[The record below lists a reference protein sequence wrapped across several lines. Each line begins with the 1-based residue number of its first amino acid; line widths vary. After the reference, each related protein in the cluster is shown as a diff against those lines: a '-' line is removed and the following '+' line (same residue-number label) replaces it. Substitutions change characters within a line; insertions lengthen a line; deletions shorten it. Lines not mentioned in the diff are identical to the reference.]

1 MKRTTCSLLRAMVC
15 GLFLLFALGTA
26 NAQFKA
32 GIQGTVT
39 DTAGGLV
46 PEAKV
51 TLTNTET
58 AKAQEVT
65 ASGEGFYR
73 FTGLPPGKYTLE
85 VEKAGYKKKLFENV
99 TVNAESVQGVD
110 VALEPGEVSA
120 TVTVTQDQAALLET
134 ENANI
139 DKSISTQEIRV
150 LPQTGRDPYEL
161 LRLTPGIFG
170 DAARSGGGGAANL
183 PNMTGPGGTAGD
195 RLIFQTENVPQIS
208 ANGQR
213 VSANNF
219 QIDGTSVNSQTHGGG
234 AVITP
239 NQESVKEVRVIANNY
254 SAEFGRNSGA
264 QVLTVSQN
272 GTNNF
277 HGSLFLKNNSPGL
290 NAFNKYGGV
299 NNAKPVRNNQHYNQ
313 FGGSI
318 GGPLWLPR
326 FGEGGPSVWG
336 GKDHAWFFFSFEGL
350 RNRTVGSF
358 NGFVETAEYRQLVT
372 SLRSGS
378 VTGNILA
385 APGIAPRIV
394 GVIPITCVAAGFN
407 AGNCRQVTGGLDIGS
422 PAGAAG
428 QYLNVGSPGGGFDNV
443 PDVLFAQIAT
453 PNSSEGRQFA
463 PRIDLKLTDKDSI
476 AISSYFSFF
485 HAIQSDTDI
494 GGGARP
500 MADVETKPSNYFA
513 MLTYNRTISSTL
525 FNEARV
531 NFTRFAF
538 DEVKSSSNTNFGI
551 PRIEIETLPF
561 ARIKF
566 GAPWSETTP
575 GIFAE
580 NTFEVRDTL
589 RKSAGNHGLSFG
601 GEWRQEQDNNN
612 LIGGARPL
620 FTFGGLFN
628 FANSTPLFYQ
638 INADPRT
645 GGPPKA
651 QRFFRNN
658 NYAFF
663 AQDDWKVKPNFTLN
677 LGMRWEYF
685 GPLTEKEGRIS
696 NLVLGP
702 NGLTDAR
709 IVVSDRLYP
718 PDKNNFAPRLGF
730 AWSPNKLIGVNTESK
745 LVIRGGAGIAYN
757 RIPTVLFANSRGNPP
772 FMARY
777 TICCGTNNEFSTP
790 FADGQI
796 LYALG
801 LNNTPFSY
809 PANPALIL
817 TFNPTTGIPT
827 NTQAGVKEVEI
838 WGAPAKVAT
847 PYVYTYSLEGQYS
860 LPAKLTAIVGYQGS
874 ASRKLVRIVNER
886 FEFTNNNF
894 FAKNVFFP
902 TPDTTASFNAL
913 LATLS
918 RRFSQ
923 GFNFDA
929 NYRWSKS
936 IDIVS
941 SEEVGAPTNPT
952 YPLDV
957 RQERGPSDYDVR
969 HSFVASALW
978 ELPIFR
984 HRKDAVG
991 NLLGGWQLSGIGTYH
1006 TGFPWTPVVGG
1017 CASTRG
1023 PSLCPGRPVAYF
1035 GGAGNDTSN
1044 SAFITG
1050 SNFTGGGARFFSTA
1064 DPGLRLPGVGRNSFR
1079 GPNYRNIDLSL
1090 AKQFGLSGL
1099 LGEASSFEIKTNFF
1113 NAFNLLNLQ
1122 PFQFNSISTQV
1133 QNPNF
1138 GRSERGLSGRV
1149 IEIQGRLRF

>member
-1 MKRTTCSLLRAMVC
+1 MNRTTFNLVRVLTC
-15 GLFLLFALGTA
+15 GLFIVFAAGA
-26 NAQFKA
+26 ASAQFKA

-51 TLTNTET
+51 ALTNAET
-58 AKAQEVT
+58 GKTQEVT
-65 ASGEGFYR
+65 ASEEGFYR
-73 FTGLPPGKYTLE
+73 FTGLPPGKYTLA

-99 TVNAESVQGVD
+99 TINAESVQGVD

-120 TVTVTQDQAALLET
+120 TVTVTGDTATVLET
-134 ENANI
+134 ENANV
-139 DKSISTQEIRV
+139 DKSITTREIRQ

-161 LRLTPGIFG
+161 LRLTPGVFG
-170 DAARSGGGGAANL
+170 DASRSGSGGANNL

-254 SAEFGRNSGA
+254 SAEYGRNSGA

-272 GTNNF
+272 GTNSY

-299 NNAKPVRNNQHYNQ
+299 NNAQPVRNNQHYNQ

-336 GKDHAWFFFSFEGL
+336 GKDRAWFFFSFEGL
-350 RNRTVGSF
+350 RNTTVGNF
-358 NGFVETAEYRQLVT
+358 NGFVETAEFRNLVT
-372 SLRSGS
+372 SLRTGS
-378 VTGNILA
+378 VTAKILGS
-385 APGIAPRIV
+385 PGIAPRIV
-394 GVIPITCVAAGFN
+394 GVIPISCTAAGFN
-407 AGNCRQVTGGLDIGS
+407 SGNCRQVSGGLDIGS

-428 QYLNVGSPGGGFDNV
+428 QYLNVGSPGGGFDGV

-453 PNSSEGRQFA
+453 PNTSRGRQYN
-463 PRIDLKLTDKDSI
+463 PRLDINLTPKDSL

-485 HAIQSDTDI
+485 HAVQSDTDI
-494 GGGARP
+494 GAGARP

-513 MLTYNRTISSTL
+513 MVTYNRAISSTL

-538 DEVKSSSNTNFGI
+538 DEIKSSSNTNFGI

-580 NTFEVRDTL
+580 NTFELRDTL
-589 RKSAGNHGLSFG
+589 RKSKGNHGLSFG

-645 GGPPKA
+645 GGPPSA

-663 AQDDWKVKPNFTLN
+663 GQDDWKVRPNFTLN

-685 GPLTEKEGRIS
+685 GPLTEKNGRVS

-709 IVVSDRLYP
+709 IVTSDQLYP
-718 PDKNNFAPRLGF
+718 SDKNNFAPRLGF
-730 AWSPNKLIGVNTESK
+730 AWSPNKLLGVNTENK
-745 LVIRGGAGIAYN
+745 MVIRGGAAVAFN

-801 LNNTPFSY
+801 ANNTPFSY
-809 PANPALIL
+809 PTNPALIL
-817 TFNPTTGIPT
+817 TFNPATGIPT
-827 NTQAGVKEVEI
+827 NTISGTKEVEI
-838 WGAPAKVAT
+838 WGAPAKVDT
-847 PYVYTYSLEGQYS
+847 PYIYAYSLEGQYS
-860 LPAKLTAIVGYQGS
+860 LPAKLTGTLGYQGS

-886 FEFTNNNF
+886 FEFPNTDY

-902 TPDTTASFNAL
+902 TPDTTASYNAML
-913 LATLS
+913 VTLS
-918 RRFSQ
+918 RRFAE
-923 GFNFDA
+923 GFQFDA

-969 HSFVASALW
+969 HSLVASALW

-984 HRKDAVG
+984 HRSDAVG
-991 NLLGGWQLSGIGTYH
+991 KLLGGWQLSGIGTFH

-1023 PSLCPGRPVAYF
+1023 PSICPGRPVAYF
-1035 GGAGNDTSN
+1035 GGAGTDTSN

-1050 SNFTGGGARFFSTA
+1050 SNFPGGGARFFSTA

-1090 AKQFGLSGL
+1090 AKRFGMAGFLNEG
-1099 LGEASSFEIKTNFF
+1099 SSFEVKANFF

-1133 QNPNF
+1133 QDPNF
-1138 GRSERGLSGRV
+1138 GRSEKGLSGRV
-1149 IEIQGRLRF
+1149 IEIQGRFTF